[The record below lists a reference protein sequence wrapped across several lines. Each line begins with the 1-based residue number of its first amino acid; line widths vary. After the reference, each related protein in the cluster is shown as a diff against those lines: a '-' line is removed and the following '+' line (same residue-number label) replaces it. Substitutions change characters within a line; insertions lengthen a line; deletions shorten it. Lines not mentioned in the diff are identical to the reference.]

1 MRVSEI
7 ITRLS
12 RDYQPDDELLIAWWD
27 RETTSTYDDEI
38 GDYAEVPDAVWR
50 VAVGLMDSGPGWGD
64 YASEAI
70 HDYITDYVD
79 HARQQITEGVTA

>member
-27 RETTSTYDDEI
+27 RETTNTYDEI
-38 GDYAEVPDAVWR
+38 GNCVEVPDAVWR

-64 YASEAI
+64 YAYEAI

-79 HARQQITEGVTA
+79 HARQQIAEEVTA